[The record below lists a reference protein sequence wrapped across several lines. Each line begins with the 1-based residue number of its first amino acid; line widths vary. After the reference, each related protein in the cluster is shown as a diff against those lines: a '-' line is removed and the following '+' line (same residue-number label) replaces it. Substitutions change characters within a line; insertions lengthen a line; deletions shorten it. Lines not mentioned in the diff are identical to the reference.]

1 MFDSWWGHGD
11 YINGP
16 LAQLARA
23 LPWHGRGQGFK
34 SLMVHNPHFCST
46 WNKDTLKLILLFLSI
61 KIWTKYLVEKS
72 IKIWTKYLS
81 NG

>member
-1 MFDSWWGHGD
+1 
-11 YINGP
+11 
-16 LAQLARA
+16 
-23 LPWHGRGQGFK
+23 
-34 SLMVHNPHFCST
+34 MVHNPHFCST